1 MNFILTDLKPL
12 TVDQLLTGL
21 RKQFAYSV
29 ALFMLLSL
37 PLVDVLFFPSSKIPY
52 EGTVNM
58 LEVFSGMELITWF
71 SFARR
76 WRELKRRI
84 RSGQANLNEPAQ
96 ASDKAVKVCQEE
108 NDYK

>member
-21 RKQFAYSV
+21 RKQFACSV
-29 ALFMLLSL
+29 ALFMLLTI
-37 PLVDVLFFPSSKIPY
+37 PLVDFLFFPSSKMRY
-52 EGTVNM
+52 DATVNM

-84 RSGQANLNEPAQ
+84 KSGQANYSEPAQ
-96 ASDKAVKVCQEE
+96 AADSRTQEKE
-108 NDYK
+108 RSLS

>member
-12 TVDQLLTGL
+12 TVDQLMKSL
-21 RKQFAYSV
+21 RKQFACSV

-37 PLVDVLFFPSSKIPY
+37 PLVDVLFSPSSKMRY
-52 EGTVNM
+52 DVTVNM

-84 RSGQANLNEPAQ
+84 GSGQANF
-96 ASDKAVKVCQEE
+96 D
-108 NDYK
+108 

>member
-21 RKQFAYSV
+21 RMQFACSV
-29 ALFMLLSL
+29 ALFMFLTL
-37 PLVDVLFFPSSKIPY
+37 PLIDVLFFPSIKMRY
-52 EGTVNM
+52 DVTVNM
-58 LEVFSGMELITWF
+58 LVFYSGMELITWF

-84 RSGQANLNEPAQ
+84 RSGQANFN
-96 ASDKAVKVCQEE
+96 
-108 NDYK
+108 